1 MGLISKIAGVVT
13 LLALVFAMPGQLSWP
28 RVFAADEEDLKGQI
42 EEKNKEIQQLE
53 AEIKQYQDSIE
64 ETEETASTLKGEIK
78 RLDNEI
84 KKLNAGITLTQKR
97 ISKKELEIKELG
109 KDIVAASD
117 SIKDRQIILGKILTH
132 LNALENE
139 SAVEAMLKYNTIA
152 DFFGELEKIRA
163 INEGVRQNH
172 DELKILKSDLE
183 GRKQK
188 AEAAKRDLKNLQS
201 DLLAQREIQ
210 KDARAEK
217 NNLLAATKN
226 QEALYQKLL
235 KDREKRRAEIYEE
248 IRQIETELKKQIDLG
263 TLPAFAEG
271 VLLRPIERGAVTQEF
286 GKTGFA
292 RYTDVYGNGFH
303 NGVDFRA
310 AVGTP
315 IKAADGGVVKAIGNT
330 DLICPRGSYGKW
342 ILIEHQ
348 NKLST
353 LYAHL
358 SLVRVSARQEVGR
371 GDIIGYSGNS
381 GYTTGPHLH
390 FTVYDARTVQLRK
403 SRICGTLPYGGY
415 LDPMSYL

>member
-1 MGLISKIAGVVT
+1 VGLISKIAGVVT

>member
-1 MGLISKIAGVVT
+1 M
-13 LLALVFAMPGQLSWP
+13 ALVFTAP
-28 RVFAADEEDLKGQI
+28 VFAADEEDLKGQI
-42 EEKNKEIQQLE
+42 EEKNKEIRQLE
-53 AEIKQYQDSIE
+53 TEIKQYQDSIE

-84 KKLNAGITLTQKR
+84 KKLNAEITLTQKR

-109 KDIVAASD
+109 KNIVAASD
-117 SIKDRQIILGKILTH
+117 SIKDRQIILGKILAN

-152 DFFGELEKIRA
+152 DFFGELEKISA
-163 INEGVRQNH
+163 VNKGIRQNH

-183 GRKQK
+183 ERKQK

-342 ILIEHQ
+342 VLIEHP

-403 SRICGTLPYGGY
+403 SRVCGTLPYGGY